1 MPASNTSSACRSR
14 FHSAYHTTPRGKLG
28 AMTPGKRTMDCG
40 RHAGGGRRL
49 RSFGRVPSW
58 CMWRTA
64 WALQWPGRMVGLIW
78 SCGGRLVT
86 AAARKR
92 MPDPSPGPSPRPCS
106 RSSSRIK
113 YQMAAYDLPICPR
126 WPGGPLEAG
135 MQGAAESGPGD
146 EGDDCRRG
154 RQDWRDDAFAE
165 ESATGGHFS
174 GPRVLWPRA
183 HQDLG
188 ARQRPKTSSHRQIVL
203 FPDGL

>member
-1 MPASNTSSACRSR
+1 MPITVSQRVSHNAEGQTRCHDALQAHNGSW
-14 FHSAYHTTPRGKLG
+14 TPR
-28 AMTPGKRTMDCG
+28 R
-40 RHAGGGRRL
+40 RWQRL

-113 YQMAAYDLPICPR
+113 YQMAACDLPICRR

-183 HQDLG
+183 QQDLG